1 MKTSL
6 SQQQLSR
13 KATFTGLGIS
23 IIFHI
28 VLVLFFIHIHV
39 KVTPATDKQVK
50 ISLNTFVPPS
60 APLVAPVP
68 VPSAPPTP
76 QPEPVVVP
84 PKPIEK
90 PKPIDKPKP
99 IEKPKPIKKPTP
111 VPTPKPIE
119 KPKPVV
125 DESTQKVDETPMTT
139 SNTSATSTSVKPSAP
154 PAPSVGEFNFSSS
167 VGDEKFAQIQRAIQK
182 HHKYPKKALKMRRQG
197 IVEVKFYLQMN
208 GDITDIKVVKSSGTE
223 VLDEAA
229 IETIRNASKDFPTLE
244 KNYIITIPVVYNIK

>member
-99 IEKPKPIKKPTP
+99 IEKPKP
-111 VPTPKPIE
+111 
-119 KPKPVV
+119 VV

-139 SNTSATSTSVKPSAP
+139 SNTSSTSTSVKPSAP

>member
-60 APLVAPVP
+60 APLVAPAP

-99 IEKPKPIKKPTP
+99 IEKPKP
-111 VPTPKPIE
+111 
-119 KPKPVV
+119 VV

-139 SNTSATSTSVKPSAP
+139 SNTSSTSTSVKPSAP
-154 PAPSVGEFNFSSS
+154 PAPIVGEFNFSSS